1 MRPPSSSSHHH
12 DRKNRASHWPK
23 KRHRPSSITP
33 LFYNSLTLSVI
44 FVALFCEIQLT
55 SSFTTMT
62 ILSSSADLRLQQRS
76 PSPPLP
82 GAILSNPNM
91 TKLYMSASCPEL
103 KAESVIS
110 SDEDEDERFEPLM
123 ESHDENYEAALSA
136 LSMDDSAPITME
148 AIVDDDLPL
157 PRPTMDVAEP
167 AIIESSSSSSSD
179 HSNRRKL
186 QWEFKGLTLWLELE
200 EFNND
205 ISRAVENFSSRHSS
219 PFIPKS
225 HTTAIYGM
233 EHLTV
238 QEAKDRLAK
247 VKECMVGGQWP
258 SFAKPTGITSDIA
271 VCGRPGQVCSIAW
284 SELTLSTS
292 PQHEAALDAL
302 YHLFYTHSSIDEVPL
317 RDGPWKPH
325 NSIAYD
331 NPETNA
337 LSLLDTVLYA
347 SENPTLLGCERRVEA
362 ISLWSTEGK
371 MEEWTCL
378 DRVKF
383 W

>member
-1 MRPPSSSSHHH
+1 
-12 DRKNRASHWPK
+12 
-23 KRHRPSSITP
+23 
-33 LFYNSLTLSVI
+33 
-44 FVALFCEIQLT
+44 
-55 SSFTTMT
+55 
-62 ILSSSADLRLQQRS
+62 
-76 PSPPLP
+76 
-82 GAILSNPNM
+82 M

-110 SDEDEDERFEPLM
+110 SDEEEDDNNERILLEP
-123 ESHDENYEAALSA
+123 
-136 LSMDDSAPITME
+136 
-148 AIVDDDLPL
+148 IVDDTPPPGLTDF
-157 PRPTMDVAEP
+157 VVQP
-167 AIIESSSSSSSD
+167 AIIESPTITD

-186 QWEFKGLTLWLELE
+186 QWKFKGLTLWLELE

-205 ISRAVENFSSRHSS
+205 ISRAVENFSSRHSN
-219 PFIPKS
+219 PFIPKP

-238 QEAKDRLAK
+238 QEAKERLSK
-247 VKECMVGGQWP
+247 VKECMNGGQWP

-292 PQHEAALDAL
+292 PQHEVALDAL
-302 YHLFYTHSSIDEVPL
+302 YQLFYSNHSSVAFVPV

-331 NPETNA
+331 NPETNT

-347 SENPTLLGCERRVEA
+347 SENPTLLGRERRVEA

-371 MEEWTCL
+371 MEDWICL